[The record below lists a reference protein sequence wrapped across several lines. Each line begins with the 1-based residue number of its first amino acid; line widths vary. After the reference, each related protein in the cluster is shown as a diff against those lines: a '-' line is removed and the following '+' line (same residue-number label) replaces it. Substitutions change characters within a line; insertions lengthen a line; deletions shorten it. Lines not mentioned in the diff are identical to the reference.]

1 MGAASVSP
9 LCSQDD
15 KPGPRMAV
23 WMKREEETLPTALE
37 VLDEN
42 YLLSFSSLT
51 FTAPDKIAKRFVWL

>member
-9 LCSQDD
+9 LCRYDD
-15 KPGPRMAV
+15 KAGPRRVV
-23 WMKREEETLPTALE
+23 WMKREDETLPTALE

-42 YLLSFSSLT
+42 YLLSFNSLT

>member
-1 MGAASVSP
+1 MV
-9 LCSQDD
+9 
-15 KPGPRMAV
+15 V